1 MKAGRQAG
9 FSLWISQAH
18 CLEPQNC
25 WQESHATLWVFLGL
39 ALAGS
44 IWQKRR
50 HRRLR

>member
-1 MKAGRQAG
+1 MKAGRQSG
-9 FSLWISQAH
+9 FTLWISRA
-18 CLEPQNC
+18 CRFKLRNGG
-25 WQESHATLWVFLGL
+25 QESYATLWVFLGL